1 MIICDIM
8 EISYLLVLKNAKE
21 CQKLNVKN
29 HDAYIETKML

>member
-1 MIICDIM
+1 M

-21 CQKLNVKN
+21 CQKFNVKN